1 MVKPL
6 QPSFQFYSPGTAST
20 MRNSDATRP
29 VSGIPDFARIIFPLT
44 ALMVVLLTGPLAAWQ
59 EKTTKPAVEG
69 SEERFFRNVR
79 QLTSAGKRSGE
90 GYFSAD
96 GRMMVFQSE
105 REPGNPFYQ
114 IYLLDFESGDINRVS
129 PGQGKTTCAWIHP
142 DGKRVMFSSTH
153 ADPDSVKK
161 QEVKIKERAEGKEGR
176 YSWDYDPEYEIYVCE
191 IGKEGYTNL
200 TNAKGYC
207 AEGSFSPDGTK
218 IAFASNRRAYVD
230 GELSEE
236 ERKLFDMNASAVMD
250 IYIMDADGSN
260 VQRLTDMIGYDG
272 GPFFSPDGKRICW
285 RHFAADLTTAEIWTM
300 NIDGTDKRQLTELG
314 ATSFGPYYHPSNKY
328 LIFQSNPEGYANFE
342 NYIIPVEGRMDPIRV
357 TWTDGFDGFPV
368 FSPDG
373 KTFAWTSN
381 RNGNISQI
389 FAAEWDHEE
398 ALRALGYEKKEGTDT
413 SDKAAPETDTSDDEK
428 TGRESLKV
436 TSANFVAA
444 DVMRHV
450 DYLCRPELEGR
461 LTGTAGERRATAYF
475 AAYLDSLDF
484 LPAGDIDE
492 KTGKPGWYQYFDYPA
507 GAKLGENNSLK
518 INEEVA
524 NLETDWM
531 PLNFSGSGN
540 VSGKV
545 SFAGYG
551 IVAPGEGDKDGYDSF
566 VHLDITDK
574 WVMVFRFLPE
584 NVSPERRQE
593 LNLYSQLRMK
603 AANVRDRGGKGLIIV
618 SGPNSGV
625 KREVIEL
632 GRESSAGMIS
642 IPVISISDEIA
653 AKIMK
658 LANQDLKWWQ
668 SQLDS
673 GEPQIGFDFPDLV
686 VSANVEVI
694 QQKGRGRNVIGR
706 LQAGDAPTSQS
717 VLLGAHIDHLGRGAS
732 GTMARDE
739 SEKNMVHTGAD
750 DNASGIA
757 GILEIAQYLAAEKR
771 AGKLKAQR
779 DLVIAAWSGE
789 ELGLF
794 GSAHFVKQHQ
804 AEIHGNADKP
814 ASDPA
819 SSSINSRFSA
829 CINLDMI
836 GRFSDK
842 LVLQG
847 LGSSDYW
854 ATEIEKRNLVTA
866 LPLQQSQDTNLPTD
880 AAEFYR
886 AGVPILSAFTGTHED
901 YHTPRDTP
909 EKLDYEAAAK
919 IARLLGL
926 ITRSLM
932 ISEEA
937 PVWKENKQPDTSM
950 RFAGRA
956 SLGTSPDYGTDVV
969 GTMIKSVRSGSP
981 AEKAGI
987 QGSDVVIELAGRKIE
1002 NVYDY
1007 TNAIGALKVGE
1018 TVKVVILRKGERIE
1032 LDITPESRD

>member
-1 MVKPL
+1 
-6 QPSFQFYSPGTAST
+6 
-20 MRNSDATRP
+20 MRNSDATTLDSRIP
-29 VSGIPDFARIIFPLT
+29 VFTGLLLSGT
-44 ALMVVLLTGPLAAWQ
+44 ALMAFLLTGPLVAWQ
-59 EKTTKPAVEG
+59 EKAAKPEAGNEA
-69 SEERFFRNVR
+69 RFLANVR

-96 GRMMVFQSE
+96 GQMMVFQSE
-105 REPGNPFYQ
+105 REPENPFYQ
-114 IYLLDFESGDINRVS
+114 IYLLDFGTGDISRVS
-129 PGQGKTTCAWIHP
+129 PGYGKTTCAWIHP
-142 DGKRVMFSSTH
+142 DGKHVMFSSTH
-153 ADPDSVKK
+153 GDPKSIEK
-161 QEVKIKERAEGKEGR
+161 QEAKIKERAEGKEGR

-191 IGKEGYTNL
+191 IGKQEYTNL

-207 AEGSFSPDGTK
+207 AEGSFSPDGSK
-218 IAFASNRRAYVD
+218 IAFASNRRAYVE
-230 GELSEE
+230 GELSQEE
-236 ERKLFDMNASAVMD
+236 QKLFELNASAVMD
-250 IYIMDADGSN
+250 IYIMDSDGSN

-285 RHFAADLTTAEIWTM
+285 RHFATDLTTAEIWTM

-314 ATSFGPYYHPSNKY
+314 ATSFGPFYHPSNKY
-328 LIFQSNPEGYANFE
+328 LVFQSNPEGYANFE
-342 NYIIPVEGRMDPIRV
+342 NYIIPVEGRMDPVRV

-368 FSPDG
+368 FAADG

-381 RNGNISQI
+381 RNGNVSQI
-389 FAAEWDHEE
+389 FKADWNHEA
-398 ALRALGYEKKEGTDT
+398 ALRALGFANEAEANDAVKGNSAGIDT
-413 SDKAAPETDTSDDEK
+413 LPDETIGRQSLTLTSPE
-428 TGRESLKV
+428 
-436 TSANFVAA
+436 FVAA
-444 DVMRHV
+444 DLMRHV

-461 LTGTAGERRATAYF
+461 LTGTPGERRATAYF
-475 AAYLDSLDF
+475 AAYLDSLGF

-492 KTGKPGWYQYFDYPA
+492 KTGKPGWFQYFDYPA
-507 GAKLGENNSLK
+507 GAKLGENNTLK
-518 INEEVA
+518 INDEMA
-524 NLETDWM
+524 SLGKDWM

-540 VSGKV
+540 VEGKV
-545 SFAGYG
+545 AFAGYG
-551 IVAPGEGDKDGYDSF
+551 IVAPGEGSNDGYDSF

-584 NVSPERRQE
+584 NVTPEVRQQM
-593 LNLYSQLRMK
+593 NLYSQLRMK

-625 KREVIEL
+625 KKEVIEL
-632 GRESSAGMIS
+632 GNESSAGMIS
-642 IPVISISDEIA
+642 IPVISISDELA

-673 GEPQIGFDFPDLV
+673 GEPQIGFDFPDLI

-694 QQKGRGRNVIGR
+694 QQKGKGRNVIGR
-706 LQAGDAPTSQS
+706 LQVGDAPASQS

-739 SEKNMVHTGAD
+739 AEKKQIHGGAD

-794 GSAHFVKQHQ
+794 GSAHFVKKHQ
-804 AEIHGNADKP
+804 SEIYGGDVKP
-814 ASDPA
+814 EGETSGT
-819 SSSINSRFSA
+819 SINSRFSA

-836 GRFSDK
+836 GRFQDK
-842 LVLQG
+842 LILQG

-880 AAEFYR
+880 ASEFYR

-909 EKLDYEAAAK
+909 EKLDYENGAK

-926 ITRSLM
+926 ITRALM
-932 ISEEA
+932 IAPDA

-987 QGSDVVIELAGRKIE
+987 QGSDIVVELAGRKIE

-1018 TVKVVILRKGERIE
+1018 TVKIVILRKGERIE
-1032 LDITPESRD
+1032 MDITPESRD